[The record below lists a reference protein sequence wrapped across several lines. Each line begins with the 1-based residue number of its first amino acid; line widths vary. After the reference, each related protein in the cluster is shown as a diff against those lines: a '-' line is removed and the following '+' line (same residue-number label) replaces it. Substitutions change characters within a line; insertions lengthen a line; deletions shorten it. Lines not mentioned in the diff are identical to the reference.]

1 MKKRSRTLICILT
14 ALLAVAMLL
23 MTSCGKG
30 SDSGIDRD
38 NASSGYYGDKA
49 SGTEEASPAPGLLD
63 TPDGDGT
70 QKLIR
75 TCTVEA
81 ETRDFDAASASL
93 NERIS
98 RFDGYVESQKSSGSS
113 YGASKSSRLLT
124 VTVRIPADKFG
135 DFVTGLGDIMNVTSA
150 ASNVENVTETYYDAE
165 ARLATLKAERESL
178 QKMMASLDNA
188 KQYDFWLTL
197 QKRLSETEQDIA
209 SLEAR
214 LRSYDNRVAYST
226 VTLTMREVI
235 EFKPTETPTFAARIS
250 KAFTSSWRSFAE
262 FWQDFAVFFV
272 SALPTLCVI
281 AVIAVTVIIIVV
293 ASAKKRKNKN

>member
-188 KQYDFWLTL
+188 KQYDF
-197 QKRLSETEQDIA
+197 
-209 SLEAR
+209 
-214 LRSYDNRVAYST
+214 
-226 VTLTMREVI
+226 
-235 EFKPTETPTFAARIS
+235 
-250 KAFTSSWRSFAE
+250 
-262 FWQDFAVFFV
+262 
-272 SALPTLCVI
+272 C
-281 AVIAVTVIIIVV
+281 
-293 ASAKKRKNKN
+293 

>member
-1 MKKRSRTLICILT
+1 
-14 ALLAVAMLL
+14 

-235 EFKPTETPTFAARIS
+235 EFTPTETPTFAARIS